1 MKKVLLVMVVLG
13 SFGLLACS
21 TAEPETIIVE
31 KEVVKEVI
39 KEVPVEVEKIK
50 EVTKEVVVEKEV
62 LVEKETLNWVFPGT
76 YNPGHFGRSNQEKAN
91 LMVYQATEGGLEIE
105 YKQFGEI
112 GLKGGEG
119 LTLVRDGVYPIFEII
134 PAYVAG
140 DRPEM
145 NLYYLMGL
153 AFDMDQTY
161 TVNEGTVG
169 MRDEVYAAYGASRLP
184 IYGDFSFAPQGL
196 FTKDEIKN
204 IDDLQGVKVRHY
216 STLGADMIRRV
227 GLDPQIIAWAE
238 VYTALQRGVV
248 DAAITTPSSGT
259 KAGFGEVTNYLTVI
273 PQAGGLM
280 DAIFNIDALNALPSD
295 YVTAIEEAGQASSD
309 ANKAQWESEAS
320 GNGPAKVALDGN
332 LEYWEMDEEL
342 VGEFVSRT
350 APGFD
355 DWAKDSGPNAR
366 KWLDKAFELLGR

>member
-1 MKKVLLVMVVLG
+1 MKKILLAMVVLG

-21 TAEPETIIVE
+21 TPAAETIIVE
-31 KEVVKEVI
+31 KEVVKEII
-39 KEVPVEVEKIK
+39 KEVPVEIEKVVEVEKQVIVEVEKKK
-50 EVTKEVVVEKEV
+50 EVT
-62 LVEKETLNWVFPGT
+62 NWVFPGV
-76 YNPGHFGRSNQEKAN
+76 YNPGHFARSNQEKAN
-91 LMVYQATEGGLEIE
+91 LLVYKGTDGGMDIE

-119 LTLVRDGVYPIFEII
+119 LTLIRDGVYPMFEIV

-140 DRPEM
+140 DKPEM

-153 AFDMDQTY
+153 AFDMDQIY
-161 TVNEGTVG
+161 AVNEGTVQ
-169 MRDEVYAAYGASRLP
+169 MRDEIYEVFNATRLP

-196 FTKDEIKN
+196 FTKKEINN

-216 STLGADMIRRV
+216 STLGADLIRRV

-273 PQAGGLM
+273 PQGGGLM
-280 DAIFNIDALNALPSD
+280 DTIFNLDAWASLDAD
-295 YVTAIEEAGQASSD
+295 TQAIIAEAGEVSSD
-309 ANKAQWESEAS
+309 GNKAQWESEAA

-332 LEYWEMDEEL
+332 LTYWEMDDEL
-342 VGEFVSRT
+342 VNEFVVRT
-350 APGFD
+350 APGFK
-355 DWAKDSGPNAR
+355 DWTDSAGPNSE
-366 KWLDKAFELLGR
+366 KWLAKALEILGR